1 MSIASWRPHKASRAT
16 ARRLGWGL
24 ADQAVSSITN
34 FVLGLVVARSLGAT
48 AFGAFSL
55 AWVTYGV
62 VLNVSR
68 GVATDPLTVRYSG
81 AADARWRAA
90 ASKAASTAVVVGVA
104 FGVLS
109 VVGGLAIAGAVGP
122 SFVALGITLPGLML
136 QDSWRYAFFASGQGN
151 RAFLNDAVWAVGLV
165 PAMLLADAAGTSFD
179 FVLAWG
185 GAAALAAGFGCLQ
198 TRCLPRAHG
207 IVGWLGE
214 HRALGTRYA
223 VENLSDSASAQI
235 RLTGLGLIS
244 GLAAVG
250 AVRGAQLLQGP
261 FIALRM
267 GISLMA
273 VPEAARVLERRPH
286 RLTTFCALLGGS
298 QAAAGLVWGGLLL
311 VLPTTV
317 GTLMLGSL
325 WPAAIALIIPTT
337 VVMALGCLFDGA
349 FVGLRALGVARRSL
363 RAQVTRALA
372 GVVLG
377 LAGASVGGASGM
389 LWGAAVASLIG
400 VVVVWTQ
407 LRAAVR
413 THPAVEPL
421 TTSE

>member
-1 MSIASWRPHKASRAT
+1 VSLTSWRPRTTARAT

-24 ADQAVSSITN
+24 ADQGVSSITN

-68 GVATDPLTVRYSG
+68 GLATDPLTVRYSG
-81 AADARWRAA
+81 PADARWHGAVVR
-90 ASKAASTAVVVGVA
+90 AASTAVAIGVA
-104 FGVLS
+104 FGAASAL
-109 VVGGLAIAGAVGP
+109 GGLAMGQSVGP
-122 SFVALGITLPGLML
+122 GFVALGITLPALML
-136 QDSWRYAFFASGQGN
+136 QDCWRYAFFASGQGK
-151 RAFLNDAVWAVGLV
+151 RAFLNDSVWAVALV
-165 PAMLLADAAGTSFD
+165 PAMLLADTAGTAFA

-185 GAAALAAGFGCLQ
+185 GAAFVAAGFGCLQ
-198 TRCLPRAHG
+198 TRCRPRVHG

-223 VENLSDSASAQI
+223 IENLSDSASAQI

-267 GISLMA
+267 GVSLMA
-273 VPEAARVLERRPH
+273 VPEAARLLERKPH
-286 RLTTFCALLGGS
+286 RLATFCVLLGGS
-298 QAAAGLVWGGLLL
+298 QAVAGLLWGGLLL
-311 VLPTTV
+311 VLPTAI
-317 GTLMLGSL
+317 GTLLLGSL
-325 WPAAIALIIPTT
+325 WPAAIALIVPTT
-337 VVMALGCLFDGA
+337 VVMALGCVFDGA

-363 RAQVTRALA
+363 HAQVTRAVA
-372 GVVLG
+372 GAVLG
-377 LAGASVGGASGM
+377 LAGAAVGGASGM
-389 LWGAAVASLIG
+389 LWGAALASLIG
-400 VVVVWTQ
+400 VVVVWGQ
-407 LRAAVR
+407 LRGAVR
-413 THPAVEPL
+413 ARPGVNPL
-421 TTSE
+421 PTSK